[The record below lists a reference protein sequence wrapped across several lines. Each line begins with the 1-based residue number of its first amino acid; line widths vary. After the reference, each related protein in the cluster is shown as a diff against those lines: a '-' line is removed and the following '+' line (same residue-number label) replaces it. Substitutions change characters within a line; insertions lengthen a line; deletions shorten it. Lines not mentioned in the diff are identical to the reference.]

1 MRDTLVLSLALA
13 GLIGSVHDP
22 SPITKFVIVKLVIF
36 TISPMAWIVWLIGD
50 VMLAILEYR
59 DRRKQLSDKNSN

>member
-36 TISPMAWIVWLIGD
+36 TISPMAVS
-50 VMLAILEYR
+50 AA
-59 DRRKQLSDKNSN
+59 DKGSHFSRYGPEPVIQ